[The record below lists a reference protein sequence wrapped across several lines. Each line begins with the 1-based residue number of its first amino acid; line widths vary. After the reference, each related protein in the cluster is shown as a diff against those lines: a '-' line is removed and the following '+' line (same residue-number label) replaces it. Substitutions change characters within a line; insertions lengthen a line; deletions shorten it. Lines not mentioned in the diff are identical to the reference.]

1 MAHIKGCLTNKRY
14 KIATKYVEHHSD
26 MSYVHLQTDIIEDEF
41 QIIKITLKNYAMD
54 QVILIKHYHSDN
66 CRFAENDIKEQ

>member
-1 MAHIKGCLTNKRY
+1 MSKAATQNQHQKKPSNKQLECVSTDCYNSATEGFMAPIKGCLTNKRY

-41 QIIKITLKNYAMD
+41 
-54 QVILIKHYHSDN
+54 
-66 CRFAENDIKEQ
+66 